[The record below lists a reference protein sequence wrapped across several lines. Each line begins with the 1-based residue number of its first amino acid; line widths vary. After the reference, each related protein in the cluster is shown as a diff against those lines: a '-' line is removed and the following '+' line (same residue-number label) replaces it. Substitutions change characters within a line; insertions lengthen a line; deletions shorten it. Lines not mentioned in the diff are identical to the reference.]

1 MPAGS
6 HHVVMTTSK
15 QIDLHGAR
23 QGRSQGAQSVERA
36 LELLSLVAAQH
47 GEGIKIPA
55 LAEQTG
61 LDRTTVY
68 RLVKALERHQ
78 LLHREARTEG
88 YRLGLEAY
96 ALGQASMSRPPLVRQ
111 YSGLMKSLARRVDEP
126 LFLVARA
133 GDYSHCLHME
143 AGSRPV
149 KTFSETV
156 GGIRLLGL
164 GVPSFAMLSHM
175 GNSEVLVHYER
186 FQEEYLKNRMTFG
199 RLRKW
204 VDEGREQG
212 FSHIHGK
219 GVRGVGVRFSFGA
232 SGEAALGFVAPSS
245 RLSRNSAIEIGNWL
259 KQEVASMQR
268 SVFARTP
275 SAGSL
280 NE

>member
-1 MPAGS
+1 MPVREHYVA
-6 HHVVMTTSK
+6 MTKAK
-15 QIDLHGAR
+15 QIAADGSGP
-23 QGRSQGAQSVERA
+23 GRSHGAQSVDRA

-55 LAEQTG
+55 LVQRAG
-61 LDRTTVY
+61 LDRTTVH
-68 RLVKALERHQ
+68 RLIKALERHQ
-78 LLHREARTEG
+78 LVHRESRTEG

-96 ALGQASMSRPPLVRQ
+96 ALGQASMPRPPLVRQ
-111 YSGLMKSLARRVDEP
+111 YTALMKSLARRVDEP

-175 GNSEVLVHYER
+175 GDGEVLAHYER
-186 FQEEYLKNRMTFG
+186 FQEEYLKNRMTLA
-199 RLRKW
+199 RLRRW
-204 VDEGREQG
+204 VEEGRKQG

-219 GVRGVGVRFSFGA
+219 GVRGVGVRFSFGV

-245 RLSRNSAIEIGNWL
+245 RLSRSAAIDIGNWL
-259 KQEVASMQR
+259 RQEVVAMQTH
-268 SVFARTP
+268 ARF
-275 SAGSL
+275 
-280 NE
+280 